1 MDHEQIVLGVWSDVL
16 ELPVDA
22 IGRKKNLFRLGGDS
36 IRAMRMQARL
46 EDIYRAK
53 MESNFCYL
61 FPTVEQ
67 QVQYFRTRDF
77 SIEPPQNEIEALLQK
92 IVASSLGI
100 KAEAVSVSAELM
112 PLIGDISKAF
122 ALFDAIREV
131 FAEVEIG
138 EDFLRLTTIRQMA
151 DYLWPRV
158 FCETHADGD
167 VAYFPLMHFQET
179 LYFHR
184 KGFVQNEPSGL
195 SCYIYLNA
203 RMDGDFRPDVF
214 DKALNYVVGRHP
226 IMRSVIDEER
236 EKPRFKVFKTVP
248 EVHARHI
255 DVSHLP
261 PSEERAYILQR
272 GLRTQRLPFRSGR
285 MAPVLLRDHEIR
297 Q

>member
-1 MDHEQIVLGVWSDVL
+1 
-16 ELPVDA
+16 
-22 IGRKKNLFRLGGDS
+22 
-36 IRAMRMQARL
+36 MRMQARL

-131 FAEVEIG
+131 FAEAEIG

-151 DYLWPRV
+151 DYARGRRRGLLSADAFSGNVV
-158 FCETHADGD
+158 FPPQRLRAERA
-167 VAYFPLMHFQET
+167 E
-179 LYFHR
+179 
-184 KGFVQNEPSGL
+184 
-195 SCYIYLNA
+195 
-203 RMDGDFRPDVF
+203 RPE
-214 DKALNYVVGRHP
+214 LL
-226 IMRSVIDEER
+226 
-236 EKPRFKVFKTVP
+236 
-248 EVHARHI
+248 
-255 DVSHLP
+255 HLP
-261 PSEERAYILQR
+261 QR
-272 GLRTQRLPFRSGR
+272 PHGRRLPARR
-285 MAPVLLRDHEIR
+285 V
-297 Q
+297 

>member
-1 MDHEQIVLGVWSDVL
+1 MRKALCEGYLNGDFDGKITVLEHEGPVVDPASMDHEQIVLGVWSDVL

-22 IGRKKNLFRLGGDS
+22 IGTKKNLFRLGGDS

-131 FAEVEIG
+131 FAEAEIG

-167 VAYFPLMHFQET
+167 V
-179 LYFHR
+179 
-184 KGFVQNEPSGL
+184 
-195 SCYIYLNA
+195 
-203 RMDGDFRPDVF
+203 DVY
-214 DKALNYVVGRHP
+214 K
-226 IMRSVIDEER
+226 
-236 EKPRFKVFKTVP
+236 
-248 EVHARHI
+248 
-255 DVSHLP
+255 
-261 PSEERAYILQR
+261 
-272 GLRTQRLPFRSGR
+272 
-285 MAPVLLRDHEIR
+285 R
-297 Q
+297 QS

>member
-1 MDHEQIVLGVWSDVL
+1 
-16 ELPVDA
+16 
-22 IGRKKNLFRLGGDS
+22 
-36 IRAMRMQARL
+36 MRMQARL

-131 FAEVEIG
+131 FAEAEIG

-272 GLRTQRLPFRSGR
+272 GLELPFRSGR

>member
-1 MDHEQIVLGVWSDVL
+1 M
-16 ELPVDA
+16 
-22 IGRKKNLFRLGGDS
+22 
-36 IRAMRMQARL
+36 
-46 EDIYRAK
+46 
-53 MESNFCYL
+53 
-61 FPTVEQ
+61 
-67 QVQYFRTRDF
+67 
-77 SIEPPQNEIEALLQK
+77 
-92 IVASSLGI
+92 ASSLGI

-131 FAEVEIG
+131 FAEAEIG

-203 RMDGDFRPDVF
+203 RMDG
-214 DKALNYVVGRHP
+214 
-226 IMRSVIDEER
+226 
-236 EKPRFKVFKTVP
+236 
-248 EVHARHI
+248 
-255 DVSHLP
+255 
-261 PSEERAYILQR
+261 
-272 GLRTQRLPFRSGR
+272 RLPARR
-285 MAPVLLRDHEIR
+285 V
-297 Q
+297 